1 MLKGAVSMKEI
12 KKYLRFWLLF
22 FLWLTCPAQ
31 AEENQG
37 PETLYARSAV
47 LMDAD
52 SGRILFEKNGE
63 ERLANASTTKIL
75 TCILALEKGEPE
87 ETVTFSEEAVRQP
100 EVHLGAS
107 KGEVFYL
114 GDLLYSLML
123 ESHNDTAVAVAEAV
137 SGSTAAFAEEM
148 NQKAKEIG
156 CTETHFVSPN
166 GLDWEDEDGPH
177 ETTAGDLARLLRYCI
192 HQSPKKEEFL
202 KITRTGEKSFSNLSG
217 TRTYSCTNHNAFLSM
232 MDGALTG
239 KTGFT
244 GKAGYCYTGALRDGD
259 RTFIIALLACG
270 WPNNKTY
277 KWSDARALFSY
288 GLSAY
293 RYDRIEL
300 PGGFGAVSVKEGVLP
315 GQAIDGKAEVA
326 LLLAGEKE
334 FRLLLSGQ
342 DEVKWKV
349 TLPKILEAPVM
360 EGEQEGEAVLL
371 LNGETIASCPVIA
384 GKTVEKKDFTW
395 CFLKI
400 FEQYLEI

>member
-1 MLKGAVSMKEI
+1 M
-12 KKYLRFWLLF
+12 
-22 FLWLTCPAQ
+22 FL
-31 AEENQG
+31 
-37 PETLYARSAV
+37 
-47 LMDAD
+47 
-52 SGRILFEKNGE
+52 
-63 ERLANASTTKIL
+63 
-75 TCILALEKGEPE
+75 
-87 ETVTFSEEAVRQP
+87 
-100 EVHLGAS
+100 
-107 KGEVFYL
+107 
-114 GDLLYSLML
+114 
-123 ESHNDTAVAVAEAV
+123 
-137 SGSTAAFAEEM
+137 
-148 NQKAKEIG
+148 
-156 CTETHFVSPN
+156 PN

-244 GKAGYCYTGALRDGD
+244 GKAGYCYAGALSDGD

-288 GLSAY
+288 GLSTY

-315 GQAIDGKAEVA
+315 GQAIDEKAEVA
-326 LLLAGEKE
+326 LLSAGEKE

-349 TLPKILEAPVM
+349 TLPKILEAPVV

-384 GKTVEKKDFTW
+384 GKTVGKKGFY
-395 CFLKI
+395 LVL
-400 FEQYLEI
+400 FENF

>member
-1 MLKGAVSMKEI
+1 MLKGAVSMKKI

-87 ETVTFSEEAVRQP
+87 EPVIFSEEAVRQP

-107 KGEVFYL
+107 KGETFYL
-114 GDLLYSLML
+114 EDLLYSLML

-192 HQSPKKEEFL
+192 RQSPKKEKFL
-202 KITRTGEKSFSNLSG
+202 EITRTGEKSFSNLAG

-244 GKAGYCYTGALRDGD
+244 GKAGYCYTGALSDGD
-259 RTFIIALLACG
+259 RTFTIALLACG

-293 RYDRIEL
+293 HYNRIEL
-300 PGGFGAVSVKEGVLP
+300 PEEVGVVSVKEGVLP
-315 GQAIDGKAEVA
+315 GQTIDGKAEVA
-326 LLLAGEKE
+326 LLLSGEKD
-334 FRLLLSGQ
+334 FRLLLSEQ
-342 DEVKWKV
+342 DEVKLKV
-349 TLPKILEAPVM
+349 TFPKILEAPVA

-371 LNGETIASCPVIA
+371 LNGETVASCPVIA

>member
-1 MLKGAVSMKEI
+1 MKKI

-107 KGEVFYL
+107 KGEIFYL
-114 GDLLYSLML
+114 EDLLYSLML
-123 ESHNDTAVAVAEAV
+123 ESHNDTAVAVAEAI

-166 GLDWEDEDGPH
+166 GLDWEDEAGPH

-192 HQSPKKEEFL
+192 RQSPKKEEFL

-244 GKAGYCYTGALRDGD
+244 GKAGYCYTGALSDGD

-349 TLPKILEAPVM
+349 TLPKILEAPVV

>member
-1 MLKGAVSMKEI
+1 MLKGAVSMKKI

-244 GKAGYCYTGALRDGD
+244 GKAGYCYTGALSDGD

-277 KWSDARALFSY
+277 KWSDARVLFSY

-300 PGGFGAVSVKEGVLP
+300 PGGFGTVSVKEGVLP

-360 EGEQEGEAVLL
+360 GGEQEGEAVLL

-400 FEQYLEI
+400 FKQYLEI

>member
-1 MLKGAVSMKEI
+1 MKKM

-107 KGEVFYL
+107 KGEIFYL
-114 GDLLYSLML
+114 EDLLYSLML

-202 KITRTGEKSFSNLSG
+202 EITRTGEKSFSNLSG

-244 GKAGYCYTGALRDGD
+244 GKAGYCYTGALSDGD

-349 TLPKILEAPVM
+349 TLPKILEAPVV

>member
-1 MLKGAVSMKEI
+1 MLKGAVSMKKI

-22 FLWLTCPAQ
+22 FFCLTCPAQ

-123 ESHNDTAVAVAEAV
+123 ESHNDTAVAVAEAI

-244 GKAGYCYTGALRDGD
+244 GKAGYCYTGALSDGD

-300 PGGFGAVSVKEGVLP
+300 PGGFGTVSVKEGVLP

-326 LLLAGEKE
+326 LLSAGEKE

-342 DEVKWKV
+342 DEVKWEV

>member
-1 MLKGAVSMKEI
+1 MKKI

-107 KGEVFYL
+107 KGEIFYL
-114 GDLLYSLML
+114 EDLLYSLML
-123 ESHNDTAVAVAEAV
+123 ESHNDTAVAVAEAI

-192 HQSPKKEEFL
+192 RQSPKREEFL

-244 GKAGYCYTGALRDGD
+244 GKAGYCYTGALSDGD

-315 GQAIDGKAEVA
+315 GQAIDEKAEVA
-326 LLLAGEKE
+326 LLSAGEKE

-349 TLPKILEAPVM
+349 TLPKILEAPVV

>member
-1 MLKGAVSMKEI
+1 MKKI
-12 KKYLRFWLLF
+12 KKYLRFWLLL

-244 GKAGYCYTGALRDGD
+244 GKAGYCYTGALSDGD

-300 PGGFGAVSVKEGVLP
+300 PGGFGTVSVKEGVLP

-342 DEVKWKV
+342 DEAKWKV

>member
-1 MLKGAVSMKEI
+1 MKKM

-192 HQSPKKEEFL
+192 HQSQKKEEFL
-202 KITRTGEKSFSNLSG
+202 EITRTGEKSFSNLSG

-244 GKAGYCYTGALRDGD
+244 GKAGYCYTGALSDGD

-288 GLSAY
+288 GLSTY

-349 TLPKILEAPVM
+349 TLPKILEAPVV

>member
-1 MLKGAVSMKEI
+1 MKKI

-123 ESHNDTAVAVAEAV
+123 ESHNDTAVAVAETI

-244 GKAGYCYTGALRDGD
+244 GKAGYCYTGALSDGD

-300 PGGFGAVSVKEGVLP
+300 PGGFGTVSVKEGVLP

-400 FEQYLEI
+400 FEQYLEL

>member
-1 MLKGAVSMKEI
+1 MLKGAVSMKKM

-107 KGEVFYL
+107 KGEIFYL
-114 GDLLYSLML
+114 EDLLYSLML
-123 ESHNDTAVAVAEAV
+123 ESHNDTAVAVAEAI

-192 HQSPKKEEFL
+192 RQSPKKEEFL

-244 GKAGYCYTGALRDGD
+244 GKAGYCYTGALSDGD

-277 KWSDARALFSY
+277 KWSDARTLFSY

-349 TLPKILEAPVM
+349 TLPKILEAPVV

>member
-1 MLKGAVSMKEI
+1 MLKGAVSMKKI
-12 KKYLRFWLLF
+12 KKYLRFWLWF

-244 GKAGYCYTGALRDGD
+244 GKAGYCYTGALSDGD

-349 TLPKILEAPVM
+349 TLPKILEAPVV

>member
-1 MLKGAVSMKEI
+1 MKKI

-107 KGEVFYL
+107 KGEIFYL
-114 GDLLYSLML
+114 EDLLYSLML
-123 ESHNDTAVAVAEAV
+123 ESHNDTAVAVAEAI

-192 HQSPKKEEFL
+192 RQSPKKEEFL

-244 GKAGYCYTGALRDGD
+244 GKAGYCYTGALSDGD

-349 TLPKILEAPVM
+349 TIPKILEAPVV

>member
-1 MLKGAVSMKEI
+1 MLKGAVSMKKI

-75 TCILALEKGEPE
+75 TCILALEKGELE

-123 ESHNDTAVAVAEAV
+123 ESHNDTAVAVAEAI

-244 GKAGYCYTGALRDGD
+244 GKAGYCYTGALSDGD

-349 TLPKILEAPVM
+349 TLPKILEAPVV

-371 LNGETIASCPVIA
+371 LNRETIASCPVIA

>member
-1 MLKGAVSMKEI
+1 MKKI

-202 KITRTGEKSFSNLSG
+202 EITRTGEKSFSNLSG

-244 GKAGYCYTGALRDGD
+244 GKAGYCYTGALSDGD

-349 TLPKILEAPVM
+349 TLPKILEAPVV

>member
-1 MLKGAVSMKEI
+1 MKKM

-107 KGEVFYL
+107 KGEIFYL
-114 GDLLYSLML
+114 EDLLYSLML
-123 ESHNDTAVAVAEAV
+123 ESHNDTAVAVAEAI
-137 SGSTAAFAEEM
+137 SGSTAAIAEEM

-244 GKAGYCYTGALRDGD
+244 GKAGYCYTGALSDGD

-300 PGGFGAVSVKEGVLP
+300 PEGFGAVSVKEGDLP

-349 TLPKILEAPVM
+349 TLPKILEAPVV

>member
-1 MLKGAVSMKEI
+1 MLKGAVSMKKM

-107 KGEVFYL
+107 KGEIFYL
-114 GDLLYSLML
+114 EDLLYSLML
-123 ESHNDTAVAVAEAV
+123 ESHNDTAVAVAEAI

-244 GKAGYCYTGALRDGD
+244 GKAGYCYTGALSDGD

-300 PGGFGAVSVKEGVLP
+300 PEGFGAVSVKEGVLP

-349 TLPKILEAPVM
+349 TLPKILEAPVV

>member
-1 MLKGAVSMKEI
+1 MKKI

-192 HQSPKKEEFL
+192 RQSPKKEEFL
-202 KITRTGEKSFSNLSG
+202 EITRTGEKSFSNLSG

-244 GKAGYCYTGALRDGD
+244 GKAGYCYTGALSDGD

-349 TLPKILEAPVM
+349 TLPKILEAPVV

>member
-1 MLKGAVSMKEI
+1 MLKGAVSMKKI

-107 KGEVFYL
+107 KGEIFYL
-114 GDLLYSLML
+114 EDLLYSLML
-123 ESHNDTAVAVAEAV
+123 ESHNDTAVAVAEAI

-244 GKAGYCYTGALRDGD
+244 GKAGYCYTGALSDGD

-300 PGGFGAVSVKEGVLP
+300 PGGFGTVSVKEGVLP

-349 TLPKILEAPVM
+349 TLPKILEAPVV

>member
-1 MLKGAVSMKEI
+1 MKKM

-107 KGEVFYL
+107 KGEIFYL
-114 GDLLYSLML
+114 EDLLYSLML
-123 ESHNDTAVAVAEAV
+123 ESHNDTAVAVAEAI

-244 GKAGYCYTGALRDGD
+244 GKAGYCYTGALSDGD

-300 PGGFGAVSVKEGVLP
+300 PEGFGAVSVKEGVLP

-326 LLLAGEKE
+326 LILAGEKE

-349 TLPKILEAPVM
+349 TLPKILEAPVV

>member
-1 MLKGAVSMKEI
+1 MKKI

-107 KGEVFYL
+107 KGEIFYL
-114 GDLLYSLML
+114 EDLLYSLML
-123 ESHNDTAVAVAEAV
+123 ESHNDTAVAVAEAI

-244 GKAGYCYTGALRDGD
+244 GKAGYCYTGALSDGD

-349 TLPKILEAPVM
+349 TLPKILEAPVA

>member
-1 MLKGAVSMKEI
+1 MKKI
-12 KKYLRFWLLF
+12 KKYLRFWLLL

-75 TCILALEKGEPE
+75 TCILALEKGELE

-244 GKAGYCYTGALRDGD
+244 GRAGYCYTGALSDGD

-300 PGGFGAVSVKEGVLP
+300 PGGFGTVSVKEGVLP

>member
-1 MLKGAVSMKEI
+1 MKKI

-123 ESHNDTAVAVAEAV
+123 ESHNDTAVAVAETI

-177 ETTAGDLARLLRYCI
+177 ETTGGDLARLLRYCI

-244 GKAGYCYTGALRDGD
+244 GKAGYCYTGALSDGD

-315 GQAIDGKAEVA
+315 GQTIDGKAEVA

-342 DEVKWKV
+342 DEVKLKV

-400 FEQYLEI
+400 FEQYLEL

>member
-1 MLKGAVSMKEI
+1 MLKGAVSMKKM

-107 KGEVFYL
+107 KGEIFYL
-114 GDLLYSLML
+114 EDLLYSLML
-123 ESHNDTAVAVAEAV
+123 ESHNDTAVAVAEAI

-244 GKAGYCYTGALRDGD
+244 GKAGYCYTGALSDGD

-300 PGGFGAVSVKEGVLP
+300 PEGFGAVSVKEGDLP

-349 TLPKILEAPVM
+349 TLPKILEAPVV

>member
-1 MLKGAVSMKEI
+1 MKKI

-244 GKAGYCYTGALRDGD
+244 GKAGYCYTGALSDGD
-259 RTFIIALLACG
+259 RTFIIALRACG

-349 TLPKILEAPVM
+349 TLPKILEAPVV

>member
-1 MLKGAVSMKEI
+1 MKKI

-107 KGEVFYL
+107 KGEIFYL
-114 GDLLYSLML
+114 EDLLYSLML
-123 ESHNDTAVAVAEAV
+123 ESHNDTAVAVAEAI

-244 GKAGYCYTGALRDGD
+244 GKAGYCYTGALSDGD

-349 TLPKILEAPVM
+349 TLPKILEAPVV

>member
-1 MLKGAVSMKEI
+1 MKKM

-202 KITRTGEKSFSNLSG
+202 EITRTGEKSFSNLSG

-244 GKAGYCYTGALRDGD
+244 GKAGYCYTGALSDGD

-349 TLPKILEAPVM
+349 TLPKILEAPVV

>member
-1 MLKGAVSMKEI
+1 MLKGAVSMKKM

-114 GDLLYSLML
+114 RDLLYSLML
-123 ESHNDTAVAVAEAV
+123 ESHNDTAVAVAEAI

-166 GLDWEDEDGPH
+166 GLDWEDEAGPH

-244 GKAGYCYTGALRDGD
+244 GKAGYCYTGALSDGD

-293 RYDRIEL
+293 RYDRIEP

>member
-1 MLKGAVSMKEI
+1 MLKGAVSMKKI

-87 ETVTFSEEAVRQP
+87 EPVTFSEEAVRQP

-107 KGEVFYL
+107 KGETFYL
-114 GDLLYSLML
+114 EDLLYSLML

-192 HQSPKKEEFL
+192 RQSPKKEKFL
-202 KITRTGEKSFSNLSG
+202 EITRTGEKSFSNLAG

-244 GKAGYCYTGALRDGD
+244 GKAGYCYTGALSDGD
-259 RTFIIALLACG
+259 RTFTIALLACG

-293 RYDRIEL
+293 HYNRIEL
-300 PGGFGAVSVKEGVLP
+300 PEEVGEVSVKEGVLP
-315 GQAIDGKAEVA
+315 GQTIDGEAEVA
-326 LLLAGEKE
+326 LLLSGEKD
-334 FRLLLSGQ
+334 FRLLLSEQ
-342 DEVKWKV
+342 DEVKLKM
-349 TLPKILEAPVM
+349 TFPKILEAPVA

-371 LNGETIASCPVIA
+371 LNGETVASCPVIA

>member
-1 MLKGAVSMKEI
+1 MKKI

-107 KGEVFYL
+107 KGEIFYL
-114 GDLLYSLML
+114 EDLLYSLML

-166 GLDWEDEDGPH
+166 GLDWEDEAGPH

-244 GKAGYCYTGALRDGD
+244 GKAGYCYTGALSDGD

-300 PGGFGAVSVKEGVLP
+300 PGGFGTVSVKEGVLP

-371 LNGETIASCPVIA
+371 LNGETIASCPVIV

>member
-1 MLKGAVSMKEI
+1 MLKGAVSMKKI

-244 GKAGYCYTGALRDGD
+244 GKAGYCYTGALSDGD

-300 PGGFGAVSVKEGVLP
+300 PGGFGTVSVKEGVLP

>member
-1 MLKGAVSMKEI
+1 MLKGAVSMKKI

-87 ETVTFSEEAVRQP
+87 ETVTFSEEAVRQR

-244 GKAGYCYTGALRDGD
+244 GKAGYCYTGALSDGD

-300 PGGFGAVSVKEGVLP
+300 PGGFGTVSVKEGVLP

-342 DEVKWKV
+342 DEAKWKV

>member
-1 MLKGAVSMKEI
+1 MLKGAVSMKKI

-114 GDLLYSLML
+114 EDLLYSLML

-192 HQSPKKEEFL
+192 RQSPKKEEFL

-217 TRTYSCTNHNAFLSM
+217 TRTYSCMNHNAFLSM

-244 GKAGYCYTGALRDGD
+244 GKAGYCYTGALSDGD

-293 RYDRIEL
+293 RYDRIEP

-349 TLPKILEAPVM
+349 TLPKILEAPVV

>member
-1 MLKGAVSMKEI
+1 MLKGAVSMKKI

-22 FLWLTCPAQ
+22 FFWLTCPAQ

-192 HQSPKKEEFL
+192 RQSPKKEEFL
-202 KITRTGEKSFSNLSG
+202 EITRTGEKSFSNLSG

-244 GKAGYCYTGALRDGD
+244 GKAGYCYTGALSDGD

-349 TLPKILEAPVM
+349 TLPKILEAPVV

-384 GKTVEKKDFTW
+384 GKTVEKKNFTW

>member
-1 MLKGAVSMKEI
+1 MKKI
-12 KKYLRFWLLF
+12 KKYLRFWLLL

-107 KGEVFYL
+107 KGEIFYL
-114 GDLLYSLML
+114 EDLLYSLML
-123 ESHNDTAVAVAEAV
+123 ESHNDTAVAVAEAI

-192 HQSPKKEEFL
+192 RQSPKKEEFL

-244 GKAGYCYTGALRDGD
+244 GKAGYCYTGALSDGD

-300 PGGFGAVSVKEGVLP
+300 PGGFGTVSVKEGVLP

>member
-1 MLKGAVSMKEI
+1 MKKM

-244 GKAGYCYTGALRDGD
+244 GKAGYCYTGALSDGD

-349 TLPKILEAPVM
+349 TLPKILEAPVV

>member
-1 MLKGAVSMKEI
+1 MKKI

-87 ETVTFSEEAVRQP
+87 EPVTFSEEAVRQP

-107 KGEVFYL
+107 KGETFYL
-114 GDLLYSLML
+114 EDLLYSLML

-192 HQSPKKEEFL
+192 RQSPKKEKFL
-202 KITRTGEKSFSNLSG
+202 EITRTGEKSFSNLAG

-244 GKAGYCYTGALRDGD
+244 GKAGYCYTGALSDGD
-259 RTFIIALLACG
+259 RTFTIALLACG

-293 RYDRIEL
+293 HYNRIEL
-300 PGGFGAVSVKEGVLP
+300 PEEVGEVSVKEGVLP
-315 GQAIDGKAEVA
+315 GQTIDGEAEVA
-326 LLLAGEKE
+326 LLLSGEKD
-334 FRLLLSGQ
+334 FRLLLSEQ
-342 DEVKWKV
+342 DEVKLKM
-349 TLPKILEAPVM
+349 TFPKILEAPVA

-371 LNGETIASCPVIA
+371 LNGETVASCPVIA